1 MVAGSSLNSSL
12 VSYQHARRSEGAPV
26 PAHKFSQASW
36 KYSHGCGEN
45 VVGQAFCWGN
55 SKRRVPAL
63 RAPKSSSL
71 ELPVKQCPTEAL
83 VPDFAKA
90 EARHE
95 EDGFACCGRRS
106 VTNCTLSRPRAQGIR
121 PHHFPDAS
129 AARCTST
136 QLAKPPELRITNLSS
151 ACLAPHSRRNGT
163 CRQSWMPFVR
173 PRISFWSHG
182 CYLFVLSHVSDGWG
196 HIGKRTVK
204 CGAEKVTPP
213 WTVLFDLR
221 ERESSW
227 TPANQVWLQTVHMS
241 LDYCTQLLSFET

>member
-1 MVAGSSLNSSL
+1 MVSGSSLNSSL

-26 PAHKFSQASW
+26 SVHKFSRASW

-71 ELPVKQCPTEAL
+71 ELPGKQCPPQAL

-90 EARHE
+90 EARPE
-95 EDGFACCGRRS
+95 EDAFACCGGRS
-106 VTNCTLSRPRAQGIR
+106 VTNCTLSRKRAQGIR
-121 PHHFPDAS
+121 PHRFPEAS
-129 AARCTST
+129 AAWCTST
-136 QLAKPPELRITNLSS
+136 QLAKPPELRRTDLSS
-151 ACLAPHSRRNGT
+151 ACLAPRSRGNRT
-163 CRQSWMPFVR
+163 CRQSRIPFMR
-173 PRISFWSHG
+173 SRIAFWSHG
-182 CYLFVLSHVSDGWG
+182 CYLFGHVYDGWG
-196 HIGKRTVK
+196 HDGKRPVK

-227 TPANQVWLQTVHMS
+227 TPANQVWLLTVHMS